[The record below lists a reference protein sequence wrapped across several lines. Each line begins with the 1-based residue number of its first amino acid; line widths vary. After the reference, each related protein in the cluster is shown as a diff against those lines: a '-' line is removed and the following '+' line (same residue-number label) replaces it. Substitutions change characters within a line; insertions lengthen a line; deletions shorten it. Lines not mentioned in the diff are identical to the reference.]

1 MANTVI
7 KLSAKFDLEIRIRK
21 SDQNKLDKMLT
32 DNVIIFFVEPVP
44 FAGFVRF
51 MIPSIG
57 IRKAEV
63 VRQLLQNITV
73 YD

>member
-7 KLSAKFDLEIRIRK
+7 KLSGKFDLSIRIMKTNQKRF
-21 SDQNKLDKMLT
+21 STILN

-51 MIPSIG
+51 VIPSIG
-57 IRKAEV
+57 IRQAEII
-63 VRQLLQNITV
+63 RKLLQNITV